1 MNFNE
6 ISQLLQIIIESN
18 SNIYDMIK
26 VNIISK
32 VTEIP
37 SIFAFTISNQQNNKQ
52 SLFINKTNK

>member
-6 ISQLLQIIIESN
+6 ISQLLQIIIKSN

>member
-6 ISQLLQIIIESN
+6 ISHLLQIIIESN
-18 SNIYDMIK
+18 NNIYDMIK

-37 SIFAFTISNQQNNKQ
+37 SIFAFTISIQQNNNYIQ
-52 SLFINKTNK
+52 FLF